1 MGKCEYCGVTVSG
14 RDTCPLC
21 GRKVRG
27 GTQNAMYPACR
38 TDNREMPEKKR
49 PCWPTLVTLLAVGVC
64 AWINLMTRG
73 SSGGYWCL
81 DIAAIFAYLWVL
93 VLHTVKSKTR
103 GSLKLMLQACLIIAM
118 LCVFDW
124 NAGRGLWSVN
134 FAIPFA
140 CIGLVFLA
148 TYIVMTRKLS
158 WSEYIGYMV
167 AVVLFGQMPVMGRL
181 LGFTHFVW
189 PSFAAAGYAVF
200 TFLMMLLFAN
210 GRYKGERTRR
220 FRF

>member
-1 MGKCEYCGVTVSG
+1 MGKCEYCGVTVEG
-14 RDTCPLC
+14 RAKCPLC
-21 GRKVRG
+21 GRKLYKS
-27 GTQNAMYPACR
+27 TPNTMYPACR
-38 TDNREMPEKKR
+38 TDKNTAAEKR
-49 PCWPTLVTLLAVGVC
+49 TPYWPALVTLGAVGIC

-73 SSGGYWCL
+73 SAGGYWCL

-140 CIGLVFLA
+140 CIGLIFLA
-148 TYIVMTRKLS
+148 TYIVMTRKMS
-158 WSEYIGYMV
+158 WNEYIGYMI
-167 AVVLFGQMPVMGRL
+167 AVLLFGQAPVMGIF

-189 PSFAAAGYAVF
+189 PSFMAAGYAVF
-200 TFLMMLLFAN
+200 TFLMMLMFAN
-210 GRYKGERTRR
+210 GRYKDERARR

>member
-1 MGKCEYCGVTVSG
+1 MGKCEYCGVTVKGSES
-14 RDTCPLC
+14 CPLC
-21 GRKVRG
+21 GRPVQGK
-27 GTQNAMYPACR
+27 TEKMYPACPA
-38 TDNREMPEKKR
+38 DQNEIPEKR
-49 PCWPTLVTLLAVGVC
+49 TPYWPAVVTAGVVGICALV
-64 AWINLMTRG
+64 NLVTRG

-81 DIAAIFAYLWVL
+81 DIAVIFAYLWVL

-103 GSLKLMLQACLIIAM
+103 GSFKLMLQACLIVAM

-140 CIGLVFLA
+140 CIGMIFLA
-148 TYIVMTRKLS
+148 TYIVMTRKIN
-158 WSEYIGYMV
+158 WSGYIGYMV
-167 AVVLFGQMPVMGRL
+167 AVALFGQIPIMGIL
-181 LGFTHFVW
+181 LGLTHFVW

-200 TFLMMLLFAN
+200 TFLMMLMFAN
-210 GRYKGERTRR
+210 GRYKDAQTRR